1 MSRHGLLG
9 RSLLAAALALV
20 LTGPAYA
27 ETAAPAAAVVL
38 DGRTETYRE
47 TQPVAPGVE
56 LNTVELYGPDGAT
69 GEPGWLQTY
78 QMSVDLKAGVRIGRL
93 FPGQVAARRPL
104 LDMAR
109 EAGAVAATNAD
120 YFDIAASGAP
130 WGVAVQD
137 GELLQSPLPNTK
149 ATQTDRTAVMFSED
163 QVGAI
168 GEIVFEGT
176 VKLPGRTVPL
186 DALNKA
192 ELLKDQIGM
201 FTPVWGTYCRCHPV
215 RGVART
221 VEVVV
226 RDGVVAEVVDVPRE
240 GPVAEGAFVL
250 VGREAGADAL
260 SSLRV
265 GDPVSVDYAVR
276 APGDM
281 KVKAAMSGRQLI
293 VADGEPLDLPP
304 ENNTPEPRTAVGFS
318 ADGSKMWLVAVDG
331 RQPEF
336 SRGLGL
342 DELGEMMVKLGA
354 HTALN
359 LDGGGSTTLVVREP
373 GQKQAD
379 LVNRPSDAAGT
390 RPVPTGL
397 AMFLPE
403 GSGRAKGFWV
413 STATERDRFPGPA
426 AAASW
431 RTERVFPG
439 LTRRLTAA
447 AYDETYGPAQLP
459 RTIKPQWRVE
469 NGRIGRVDRD
479 GVFRALSSG
488 ETGVTARHGKAAGGI
503 GLTVLGR
510 LARLETG
517 TRRVNLLTKGAQG
530 TFEVNG
536 ADAAGYAAPIDP
548 ADVHLTYD
556 KAALDVTPTGAG
568 AFTVTARAAEGEHVV
583 TVSAGGVRTELVVGI
598 GTSQD
603 VVDAF
608 DDTSNWDFWSL
619 RATGTASS
627 TPDGHAGNGLKLDY
641 DFTQSTQ
648 TRGVG
653 IWPSAGLLP
662 VAGQPAAFKLW
673 VKSEGHD
680 QRTRLEVVDRD
691 GTLHTIEP
699 AFITEPGWQQ
709 ITYDVPDGMAYPVSL
724 RRVFFNE
731 INPDARYTGT
741 LILDELTAV
750 AAGPAGRP
758 PAALKASAAPG
769 LS

>member
-1 MSRHGLLG
+1 MSRHGLM
-9 RSLLAAALALV
+9 RWKVPSALLSAALALV
-20 LTGPAYA
+20 LAGPSYA
-27 ETAAPAAAVVL
+27 GTPAPAAAAVAVVGVL

-56 LNTVELYGPDGAT
+56 LSTVELYGPDGAT

-78 QMSVDLKAGVRIGRL
+78 QMSVDLKAGVQIGRL

-109 EAGAVAATNAD
+109 EAGAIAAANAD

-149 ATQTDRTAVMFSED
+149 ATQTNQTAVMFSED

-176 VKLPGRTVPL
+176 VKLPGGTVPL

-221 VEVVV
+221 IEVVV

-240 GPVAEGAFVL
+240 GAIAEGAFVL

-265 GDPVSVDYAVR
+265 GDPVSMDYALR
-276 APGDM
+276 APDDM
-281 KVKAAMSGRQLI
+281 KVKAAVSGRQLI
-293 VADGEPLDLPP
+293 VADGKPLELPP

-318 ADGSKMWLVAVDG
+318 ADGTRMWLVAVDG

-336 SRGLGL
+336 SRGIGL
-342 DELGEMMVKLGA
+342 NELARMMADLGA
-354 HTALN
+354 HSALN

-397 AMFLPE
+397 AMFLPK
-403 GSGRAKGFWV
+403 GSGKAKGFWV
-413 STATERDRFPGPA
+413 STATERDRFPGPE

-439 LTRRLTAA
+439 LTRRLAAA
-447 AYDETYGPAQLP
+447 AYDETYGPAGVP
-459 RTIKPQWRVE
+459 REIKPQWRVKDS
-469 NGRIGRVDRD
+469 RIGQVDRD

-488 ETGVTARHGKAAGGI
+488 ETTVTARHGKAAGDI
-503 GLTVLGR
+503 DLTVLGR

-517 TRRVNLLTKGAQG
+517 TRRVNLPNTGAQG

-536 ADAAGYAAPIDP
+536 SDSAGYAAPIDP

-556 KAALDVTPTGAG
+556 KAALDVTATGTG

-603 VVDAF
+603 VVDTF
-608 DDTSNWDFWSL
+608 DDTSNWNFWSL

-627 TPDGHAGNGLKLDY
+627 TPDGHVGNGLKLDY
-641 DFTQSTQ
+641 DFTQSTE

-653 IWPSAGLLP
+653 IWPSANLLP
-662 VAGQPAAFKLW
+662 VAGRPTAFKLW

-680 QRTRLEVVDRD
+680 QRTRLEVVDRN

-709 ITYDVPDGMAYPVSL
+709 IMYDLPDTMAYPVSL
-724 RRVFFNE
+724 RRIFFNE

-750 AAGPAGRP
+750 AAG
-758 PAALKASAAPG
+758 
-769 LS
+769 

>member
-1 MSRHGLLG
+1 MSRHGLM
-9 RSLLAAALALV
+9 RWKVPSALLSAALALV

-27 ETAAPAAAVVL
+27 ETPAPAAAAVVL

-47 TQPVAPGVE
+47 SQPVAPGVE
-56 LNTVELYGPDGAT
+56 LSTVELYGPDGAT

-78 QMSVDLKAGVRIGRL
+78 QMSVDLKAGVQIGRL

-109 EAGAVAATNAD
+109 EAGAIAATNAD

-130 WGVAVQD
+130 WGVAIQD

-149 ATQTDRTAVMFSED
+149 ASQTNQTAVMFSED
-163 QVGAI
+163 QIGAI

-221 VEVVV
+221 IEVVV

-240 GPVAEGAFVL
+240 GAIAEGAFVL

-260 SSLRV
+260 SSLRA
-265 GDPVSVDYAVR
+265 GDRVSVDYAVR

-281 KVKAAMSGRQLI
+281 KVKAAVSGRQLI
-293 VADGEPLDLPP
+293 VADGKPLELPP

-318 ADGSKMWLVAVDG
+318 ADGTKMWLVAVDG

-336 SRGLGL
+336 SRGIGL
-342 DELGEMMVKLGA
+342 DELAEMMAGLGA
-354 HTALN
+354 HSALN

-373 GQKQAD
+373 GQKQVD

-397 AMFLPE
+397 AMFLPK
-403 GSGRAKGFWV
+403 GSGKAKGFWV
-413 STATERDRFPGPA
+413 DTATERDRFPGPE

-447 AYDETYGPAQLP
+447 AYDETYGPASVP
-459 RTIKPQWRVE
+459 RTIKPQWRVK
-469 NGRIGRVDRD
+469 NSRIGRVDRD

-488 ETGVTARHGKAAGGI
+488 ETTVTAKHGKAAGDI
-503 GLTVLGR
+503 DLTVLGR
-510 LARLETG
+510 LARLETD
-517 TRRVNLLTKGAQG
+517 TRRINLLNTGAQG

-536 ADAAGYAAPIDP
+536 SDSAGYAAPIDP
-548 ADVHLTYD
+548 ANVQLTYD
-556 KAALDVTPTGAG
+556 KAALDVTATGTG

-603 VVDAF
+603 VVDTF

-627 TPDGHAGNGLKLDY
+627 TPDGHVGNGLKLDY
-641 DFTQSTQ
+641 DFTQSTE

-653 IWPSAGLLP
+653 IWPSANLLP
-662 VAGQPAAFKLW
+662 VAGQPTAFKVW

-680 QRTRLEVVDRD
+680 QRTRLEVVDRN

-709 ITYDVPDGMAYPVSL
+709 ITYDLPDTMAYPVSL
-724 RRVFFNE
+724 RRIFFNE

-741 LILDELTAV
+741 LVLDELTAV
-750 AAGPAGRP
+750 AAG
-758 PAALKASAAPG
+758 
-769 LS
+769 

>member
-120 YFDIAASGAP
+120 YFDIGASGAP

-627 TPDGHAGNGLKLDY
+627 SLDGHAGNGLRLDY
-641 DFTQSTQ
+641 DFTQSTE